1 MSTPVVNRINAAVN
15 EGLKTADVQ
24 ERFKAQGTTAGGGT
38 PQQFAAQIR
47 DDMKMW
53 QEFIK
58 RTGIK
63 IE

>member
-1 MSTPVVNRINAAVN
+1 MSTDAVNRINSAVN

-24 ERFKAQGTTAGGGT
+24 EKFKAQGTIAGGGT
-38 PQQFAAQIR
+38 PQQFATQIR
-47 DDMKMW
+47 DEMKLW
-53 QEFIK
+53 QDFVK